1 MDFNRRV
8 LLKGAAGLSLAATGV
23 IGAPAFSQSSSKVLK
38 FVPQANLANFD
49 PIWGTQYVVRNGA
62 QLVWDTLYGV
72 DDKLIPKR
80 QMIESEEVSSDGL
93 TWTFKLRS
101 GLKFHDGAPVRAVD
115 CVASITR
122 WSARDPMGLMLK
134 ALQKELVAVDDNTFK
149 WVLSAPYPKMM
160 LALGKPGTP
169 CCFIMPERI
178 AKTDPF
184 KQIEEY
190 VGSGPMKFARTE
202 YKPGALAVF
211 ERFND
216 YQPRNEP
223 TNWMS
228 GGKVINFDRIE
239 WIVMPDP
246 ATASAALQNGEIDW
260 WESPVSD
267 LIPLLKR
274 NRNIAVD
281 IADPLGNI
289 GSFRLNHLHAPFND
303 IKIRRAVQM
312 AISQENY
319 MRSVV
324 GSDEKLWKKC
334 PSFFTPGTALYS
346 EAGGDMLKGSGN
358 IEGAKKL
365 LAEAGYSGQPV
376 TCVVAQ
382 DNPITKAQG
391 EITADILK
399 KIGMNVDF
407 VATDW
412 GTVGQ
417 RRASKNEPGK
427 GGWSMFHSWHAGAD
441 CATIAGNV
449 GVRANGEKA
458 WFGWPSN
465 ADVEKGVDAWCAASD
480 LEGEKAAI
488 AGVNKAAMDHVCYIP
503 TGFFYTYQAW
513 RKNITGIVSGPLP
526 WFAGVKK
533 T

>member
-1 MDFNRRV
+1 
-8 LLKGAAGLSLAATGV
+8 
-23 IGAPAFSQSSSKVLK
+23 
-38 FVPQANLANFD
+38 
-49 PIWGTQYVVRNGA
+49 
-62 QLVWDTLYGV
+62 
-72 DDKLIPKR
+72 
-80 QMIESEEVSSDGL
+80 
-93 TWTFKLRS
+93 
-101 GLKFHDGAPVRAVD
+101 
-115 CVASITR
+115 
-122 WSARDPMGLMLK
+122 
-134 ALQKELVAVDDNTFK
+134 
-149 WVLSAPYPKMM
+149 MM

-190 VGSGPMKFARTE
+190 VGSGPMKFARNE

-216 YQPRNEP
+216 YQARNEP

-312 AISQENY
+312 AVSQENY

-346 EAGGDMLKGSGN
+346 EAGGDMFKGSGN

-399 KIGMNVDF
+399 KIGMTVDF

-441 CATIAGNV
+441 CATVAGNV

-458 WFGWPSN
+458 WFGWPTN
-465 ADVEKGVDAWCAASD
+465 ADVEKGVDAWFAASD

-488 AGVNKAAMDHVCYIP
+488 AGVNKAAMDHVVYIP

>member
-1 MDFNRRV
+1 
-8 LLKGAAGLSLAATGV
+8 
-23 IGAPAFSQSSSKVLK
+23 
-38 FVPQANLANFD
+38 
-49 PIWGTQYVVRNGA
+49 
-62 QLVWDTLYGV
+62 
-72 DDKLIPKR
+72 
-80 QMIESEEVSSDGL
+80 
-93 TWTFKLRS
+93 
-101 GLKFHDGAPVRAVD
+101 
-115 CVASITR
+115 
-122 WSARDPMGLMLK
+122 
-134 ALQKELVAVDDNTFK
+134 
-149 WVLSAPYPKMM
+149 
-160 LALGKPGTP
+160 
-169 CCFIMPERI
+169 
-178 AKTDPF
+178 
-184 KQIEEY
+184 
-190 VGSGPMKFARTE
+190 
-202 YKPGALAVF
+202 
-211 ERFND
+211 
-216 YQPRNEP
+216 
-223 TNWMS
+223 
-228 GGKVINFDRIE
+228 
-239 WIVMPDP
+239 MPDP
-246 ATASAALQNGEIDW
+246 ATASAALQNGEVDW

-319 MRSVV
+319 MRSIV

-376 TCVVAQ
+376 TCLVAQ

-399 KIGMNVDF
+399 KIGMTVDF

-427 GGWSMFHSWHAGAD
+427 GGWGMFHTWHSGAD

-449 GVRANGEKA
+449 GVRANGDKA
-458 WFGWPSN
+458 WFGWPTN
-465 ADVEKGVDAWCAASD
+465 ADVEKGVDAWFAASS
-480 LEGEKAAI
+480 LEAEKAAI

-503 TGFFYTYQAW
+503 TGFFLQYQAW
-513 RKNITGIVSGPLP
+513 RKNLTGIVNGPLP

-533 T
+533 S